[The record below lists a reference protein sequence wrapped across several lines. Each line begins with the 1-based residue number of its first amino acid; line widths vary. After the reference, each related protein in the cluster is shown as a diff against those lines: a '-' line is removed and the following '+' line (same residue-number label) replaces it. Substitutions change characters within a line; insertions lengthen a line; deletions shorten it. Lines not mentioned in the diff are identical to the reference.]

1 VQLIV
6 SLILILATV
15 GWAYSIVIVKK
26 VKNSTHYH
34 LNFQYGYMMIMAA
47 GCFYQNTV
55 VPNEFKLEAFLWS
68 LLYQGLPL
76 AIGQTFFSNA
86 LKLTKNHGITTMV
99 GFIGVILGYFVKV
112 FRYK

>member
-1 VQLIV
+1 MQLAV
-6 SLILILATV
+6 SVVLILATV

-26 VKNSTHYH
+26 IKNGTHYH
-34 LNFQYGYMMIMAA
+34 MNFQYGYLMLMAA
-47 GCFYQNTV
+47 GCLYPNTKVPQN
-55 VPNEFKLEAFLWS
+55 FKLEGFLMS
-68 LLYQGLPL
+68 LVFQGLPL

-86 LKLTKNHGITTMV
+86 LRLTKNHGITTMV